1 MYALIK
7 RQNNFGKFSHFC
19 FFLYFFLYFFL
30 LYSNVEKLFIYLF
43 IYLFETYLSL
53 LHVELPFEWRVRVKG
68 ERENPLLPRLLGS
81 H

>member
-7 RQNNFGKFSHFC
+7 RQNNFGKFSHFV
-19 FFLYFFLYFFL
+19 FSL